1 MWSERRRD
9 ARRIARTSVR
19 STVRRAHRK
28 PKKWKNIF
36 LVNRAVLESSGAS
49 GIPFASHQSRKRPP
63 GFQVRHESAWTRL
76 TGSRSA
82 GPVFAAFPGFLA
94 GTGLASPE
102 NPCPADSKTARLRK
116 KRFFFFCA
124 PVRSRQTVREMLPY
138 RRPAVLVSKRERA
151 MPVFCPRLPVSDG
164 NEQHDGEYP
173 RAKAQ
178 DWRWNQKSERIDCC
192 PSDKSESGT
201 DIPRIYGRRT
211 DRHEKRL

>member
-9 ARRIARTSVR
+9 ARTVFSIFGRQRYSLRLAPVAEGGRQVSR
-19 STVRRAHRK
+19 SGT
-28 PKKWKNIF
+28 N
-36 LVNRAVLESSGAS
+36 
-49 GIPFASHQSRKRPP
+49 PP
-63 GFQVRHESAWTRL
+63 WTRL

-94 GTGLASPE
+94 GKGLASPE
-102 NPCPADSKTARLRK
+102 NPCPAGFQNGTITQK
-116 KRFFFFCA
+116 KIFLFLCACA
-124 PVRSRQTVREMLPY
+124 PRQTVREMLPY
-138 RRPAVLVSKRERA
+138 RRPAVLVSKRERGDA
-151 MPVFCPRLPVSDG
+151 PVFCPLRLPVSDG